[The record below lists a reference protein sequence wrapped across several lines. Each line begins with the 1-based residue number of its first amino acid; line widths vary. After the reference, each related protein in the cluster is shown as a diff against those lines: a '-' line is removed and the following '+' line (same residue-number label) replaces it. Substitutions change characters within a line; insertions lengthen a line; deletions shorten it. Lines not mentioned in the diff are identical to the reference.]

1 MGKKDGMY
9 FYYDWIAPM
18 KKIPAKMFKSFVI
31 SMLEYHKSGVKPPR
45 FQGSAGLAA
54 DFIFPQ
60 IDRAKKFAA
69 LGSEGGK
76 KSHEKNQNRAD
87 AWIDAQTDGQTD
99 GSTHIHKHNTN
110 TDTDT
115 LNRDKNSDPPP
126 SANDDRFE
134 RFWRAYPKKVGKGAA
149 MRVFEKVCITDELL
163 SGMLDAVQ
171 KQSMTYQWKTENG
184 RFIPNPATWLGEER
198 WKDEVIP
205 DSRPAAGSFD
215 TDDFFNA
222 ALRRTYGNPDQQ

>member
-31 SMLEYHKSGVKPPR
+31 SMLEYHKSGVKPPH
-45 FQGSAGLAA
+45 FEGSAGLAA

-60 IDRAKKFAA
+60 IERSKKYAA

-76 KSHEKNQNRAD
+76 KAHEKNQNQA
-87 AWIDAQTDGQTD
+87 DAQTDGQTN
-99 GSTHIHKHNTN
+99 GLTHIHKHNTN
-110 TDTDT
+110 TDT
-115 LNRDKNSDPPP
+115 LNKNSDLSP

-134 RFWRAYPKKVGKGAA
+134 RFWSAYPKKVGKGAA
-149 MRVFEKVCITDELL
+149 LRVFEKVCITDELL
-163 SGMLDAVQ
+163 NGILDAVQ

-198 WKDEVIP
+198 WKDEVFP
-205 DSRPAAGSFD
+205 DSRSAVGSFD

-222 ALRRTYGNPDQQ
+222 ALRKTYGILDQQ